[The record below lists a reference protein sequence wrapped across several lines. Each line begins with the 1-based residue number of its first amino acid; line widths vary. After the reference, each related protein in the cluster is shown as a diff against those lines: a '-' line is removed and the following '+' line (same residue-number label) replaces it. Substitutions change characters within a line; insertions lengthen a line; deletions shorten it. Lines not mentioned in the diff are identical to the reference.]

1 MGPSM
6 RRSHLYQRGYPIV
19 GKTYCK
25 PATINVLY
33 TLSLELTDCT
43 STKQN
48 NDNLFGLNVLID
60 VLIFKVP
67 RV

>member
-1 MGPSM
+1 
-6 RRSHLYQRGYPIV
+6 
-19 GKTYCK
+19 
-25 PATINVLY
+25 
-33 TLSLELTDCT
+33 LSLELVDCT